1 MRRMR
6 RDKKCKGN
14 ELSGVSKQVYEHLLL
29 CVGTMESVPP
39 SILGGVITG
48 SKRIMAVGGEEAVA
62 SFGSS
67 MILITDPRSYS
78 LRHRKLRV
86 DEMPT
91 PTNEKS
97 GRLIRQEQEMPEAT
111 KLFVSD
117 FLDSPLLQSIIHK
130 GETIPGVV
138 ERISITENE
147 EVFRVLSR
155 LILNVVKMADVD
167 GMAALTR
174 QNVLDGIKSVLV
186 RSQSKEALEDAIAS
200 LWLVRSIGQNIPQVK
215 YINWEQDYCKSN
227 IDTVLAEITVGNKK
241 RGIVRKKI
249 NIRTASRKETVDI
262 LSEVDEMK
270 ALYGEEPA
278 FQSEKAQNDEKK
290 EKANTK
296 TRRKGKYST
305 LSKNEENTYEQLE
318 ESKRKQESASEPC
331 GPSEPSEASNMAA
344 EKPFVPTSIRIKAA
358 LALLNGTL
366 YYGMLPPIRNLIH
379 VLSEGIRLPEG
390 AEAEYLKRKK
400 EKLHRGSSGEDGR
413 EHESSDCEW
422 ENSEG
427 DMMKDLFDVLQI
439 SHCVNKIDAL
449 FRHRLLKSEKEP
461 FDIHANSLWDFKI
474 VDETEPM
481 SDRQLKTLV
490 DLLLRLNKFP
500 DNLFFCLSS
509 HCLEGICETYP
520 SQMKRLYF
528 STFEKQIMED
538 LACVE
543 EEMKQIEE
551 KECQVRERSIR
562 EEGDAKTMIF
572 HTNLKNEYFR
582 SLFNM
587 SNYNLVQFNH
597 IKQRQFT
604 EFDSAAEF
612 ECDSELHK
620 ELHKL
625 EFLNNSYYMGK
636 AFKSWLNANDNE
648 FPNTATVTAP
658 EYHYSSAAFHF
669 NHTLNCIA
677 AIGATEDCCDDVVL
691 RPFFEKLVWRMG
703 HPFCLVAPVSV
714 KRLACEAYQQQSLES
729 VQNSIDSFVTQM
741 LLNVEKELP
750 YVFAMGFVSTLFE
763 WMLNGKDS
771 NLKVMC
777 LCVQVIRELCIA
789 YTNVSRETRIE
800 KAEPFNKSVV
810 AQRKYFNAKG
820 KSTFDP
826 PKLTE
831 INAVSSLEIFMCC
844 KEYVPKIGNSET
856 ACLNYQPHEVDFKE
870 DAEALAKGE
879 DIGLSLLRL
888 IDDAIEES
896 GIRDFVE
903 ATQIRRNLELF
914 WLCPGILQWKSEVFN
929 MEAQYH
935 TKRDQMNMLP
945 ALEFNLIPFDWF
957 NYTNH
962 LANQ

>member
-1 MRRMR
+1 MKQRERS
-6 RDKKCKGN
+6 DKKCKGN
-14 ELSGVSKQVYEHLLL
+14 ELSVVSKQVYELLL
-29 CVGTMESVPP
+29 VCVGTMENVPP

-62 SFGSS
+62 SFGSA
-67 MILITDPRSYS
+67 MILIIDPRSYS

-86 DEMPT
+86 DEMPM

-97 GRLIRQEQEMPEAT
+97 GKLVRQEQEKPEAT
-111 KLFVSD
+111 KL
-117 FLDSPLLQSIIHK
+117 I
-130 GETIPGVV
+130 
-138 ERISITENE
+138 
-147 EVFRVLSR
+147 
-155 LILNVVKMADVD
+155 
-167 GMAALTR
+167 
-174 QNVLDGIKSVLV
+174 
-186 RSQSKEALEDAIAS
+186 QSKEALEDVIAS
-200 LWLVRSIGQNIPQVK
+200 LWLVRSIGQKIPQLK
-215 YINWEQDYCKSN
+215 CINWEQDYCKPN
-227 IDTVLAEITVGNKK
+227 IDTVLAEITVGNRK
-241 RGIVRKKI
+241 RGI
-249 NIRTASRKETVDI
+249 
-262 LSEVDEMK
+262 
-270 ALYGEEPA
+270 
-278 FQSEKAQNDEKK
+278 
-290 EKANTK
+290 
-296 TRRKGKYST
+296 
-305 LSKNEENTYEQLE
+305 LE

-344 EKPFVPTSIRIKAA
+344 EKPFVPTSIRIKAV

-366 YYGMLPPIRNLIH
+366 YYGMLSPIRKLIH
-379 VLSEGIRLPEG
+379 VLGEGIRLPEG
-390 AEAEYLKRKK
+390 AEAEYLKRKE
-400 EKLHRGSSGEDGR
+400 EKLDRGSSGEDGR

-422 ENSEG
+422 EDSEG

-439 SHCVNKIDAL
+439 SHCVYKIDAL
-449 FRHRLLKSEKEP
+449 FRHRLLESEKEP
-461 FDIHANSLWDFKI
+461 FNIHANSLWDFKI
-474 VDETEPM
+474 VDKTEPM

-490 DLLLRLNKFP
+490 DLLLNKFP

-509 HCLEGICETYP
+509 HCLESICETYP

-562 EEGDAKTMIF
+562 EEGNAKTMIF

-582 SLFNM
+582 NLFNM

-636 AFKSWLNANDNE
+636 AFRSWLHANDNE
-648 FPNTATVTAP
+648 FPNTATATAS

-669 NHTLNCIA
+669 NHSLNCIA
-677 AIGATEDCCDDVVL
+677 AIRATEDCCDNVVI
-691 RPFFEKLVWRMG
+691 RSFFEKLAWMMG
-703 HPFCLVAPVSV
+703 CPFCLVAPVSV
-714 KRLACEAYQQQSLES
+714 KRLACEAYEQQSLKS
-729 VQNSIDSFVTQM
+729 VRNSIDSFVTQM

-750 YVFAMGFVSTLFE
+750 YVFSMGFVSTLFE
-763 WMLNGKDS
+763 WTMNGKDS
-771 NLKVMC
+771 NLEVIC

-789 YTNVSRETRIE
+789 NTNVSRETRIE
-800 KAEPFNKSVV
+800 EADPFNKSVV

-820 KSTFDP
+820 KSTFNL

-856 ACLNYQPHEVDFKE
+856 ACQNYQPHEVDFKE
-870 DAEALAKGE
+870 DAEDLAKGE
-879 DIGLSLLRL
+879 DIGL
-888 IDDAIEES
+888 
-896 GIRDFVE
+896 
-903 ATQIRRNLELF
+903 
-914 WLCPGILQWKSEVFN
+914 
-929 MEAQYH
+929 
-935 TKRDQMNMLP
+935 
-945 ALEFNLIPFDWF
+945 
-957 NYTNH
+957 
-962 LANQ
+962 